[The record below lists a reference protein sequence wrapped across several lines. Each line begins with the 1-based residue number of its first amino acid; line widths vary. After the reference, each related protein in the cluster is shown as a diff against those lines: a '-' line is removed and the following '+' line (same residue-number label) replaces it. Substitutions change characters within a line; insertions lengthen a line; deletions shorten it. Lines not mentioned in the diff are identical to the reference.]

1 MFLEE
6 RIEVIEAEDL
16 PKDFNSDMYLELTK
30 IQLET
35 MRHRIWKV
43 INQTGGKSDDPEIKL
58 QQREMFQDVVS

>member
-1 MFLEE
+1 M
-6 RIEVIEAEDL
+6 

-30 IQLET
+30 IQLKT

-43 INQTGGKSDDPEIKL
+43 IYQTGGKSEDPEIKQ